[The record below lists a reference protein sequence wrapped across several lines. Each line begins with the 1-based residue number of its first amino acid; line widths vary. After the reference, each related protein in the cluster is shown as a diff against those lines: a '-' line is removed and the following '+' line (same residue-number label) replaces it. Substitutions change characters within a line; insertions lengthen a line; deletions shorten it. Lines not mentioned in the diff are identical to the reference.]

1 MSTRF
6 PLRVPLL
13 VLVVASVL
21 LLTPQVSA
29 QSQEAQR
36 ESWQRVPDIF
46 AAMGIGANSVV
57 ADIGAGQGFFT
68 TRLATAVAGQTGRV
82 YAVDI
87 SAATLD
93 RLRARIA
100 AEGLTHV
107 VPILGAADDPKLPAA
122 TLDAALIVNAYH
134 EMVEHQ
140 AMLAAIRRALKPGG
154 RLVIVESFITGQGG
168 VPRANQE
175 SRHFLAPQ
183 HLQRDAIEADFV
195 ITRVEN
201 PFTTHG
207 GPGGEY
213 MTVLEPTPPPMAPP
227 PGNGNRGSG
236 PMDESAR
243 RPDDVVAA
251 LELKAGQ
258 IVADIGAGS
267 GIFTRRFAR
276 AVGPGGRALG
286 LDVDAGAV
294 DTMKKDATALG
305 LGNYDAR
312 LVAPDDPGLAP
323 ASVDMIFLSN
333 AYHHIAN
340 RVAYFTRVRAALKP
354 GGRLVIVDF
363 PAGSPFPDHPDQKQ
377 AEAELASAGYRVV
390 KTHTFLA
397 GQYFIELMV
406 R

>member
-1 MSTRF
+1 M
-6 PLRVPLL
+6 
-13 VLVVASVL
+13 VASFL
-21 LLTPQVSA
+21 ALTPRVSA

-46 AAMGIGANSVV
+46 AAMGIGANSIV

-68 TRLATAVAGQTGRV
+68 TRLAKAVGESGRV

-93 RLRARIA
+93 RLRTRIA
-100 AEGLTHV
+100 AEGFTHV

-134 EMVEHQ
+134 EMTAHQ

-183 HLQRDAIEADFV
+183 HLQRDAIEAGFV
-195 ITRVEN
+195 ITRVES
-201 PFTTHG
+201 PFTRHG

-213 MTVLEPTPPPMAPP
+213 LTVLEPTPPPLAPP

-251 LELKAGQ
+251 LELKSGRV
-258 IVADIGAGS
+258 VADIGAAS

-276 AVGPGGRALG
+276 VVEPGGRALG
-286 LDVDAGAV
+286 LDVDAAAV
-294 DTMKKDATALG
+294 DAMKKDATTLG
-305 LGNYDAR
+305 LRNYEAR
-312 LVAPDDPGLAP
+312 LVAPDDPGLTP
-323 ASVDMIFLSN
+323 TSVDM
-333 AYHHIAN
+333 
-340 RVAYFTRVRAALKP
+340 
-354 GGRLVIVDF
+354 IVDF

-377 AEAELASAGYRVV
+377 AEAELASAGYRVI
-390 KTHTFLA
+390 KTHTFLS
-397 GQYFIELMV
+397 GQYCIELV
-406 R
+406 AR